1 MVKTLPP
8 NVGGAGLIPGWGT
21 RIPHTLGPKN
31 QTIKQKQSCNKF
43 SRDKNDPHQKVLK
56 NSRNSLNRQ
65 EE

>member
-43 SRDKNDPHQKVLK
+43 SRDKK
-56 NSRNSLNRQ
+56 
-65 EE
+65 